1 MKELVRKTIRFIAYM
16 IGFGILLY
24 PTISDFVNQ
33 KNSTVAINNYD
44 EVIQGITEEEE
55 QSMLAEANAYNA
67 SLAGNMEL
75 SDPFQNQMLD
85 ETYQS
90 ILNLDGNGMMAY
102 LEIPKLKVHMP
113 VYHGVSEAV
122 LQVGAG
128 HVQNTSFPIGGEST
142 HAVLSGHRGLPSAKL
157 FTELDKLNEGDI
169 FYIRVLRQTLAY
181 QVDQILTV
189 KPSDTKAL
197 KIVEGEDYVTLVTC
211 TPYAVNT
218 HRLLVRGTR
227 IPYDEAMKVQE
238 QAGTEIVLST
248 YTKALIVGFIV
259 LAIIWIGK
267 KIVERRRRHG

>member
-1 MKELVRKTIRFIAYM
+1 MKELLRRTIRFIAYM

-24 PTISDFVNQ
+24 PAVSDFVNQ
-33 KNSTVAINNYD
+33 KNNTVAINNYD
-44 EVIQGITEEEE
+44 EVIQGITEVEE
-55 QSMLAEANAYNA
+55 QNMLAEARSYNA
-67 SLAGNMEL
+67 SLAGNTEL
-75 SDPFQNQMLD
+75 SDPLQNQMLD
-85 ETYQS
+85 KTYQS

-102 LEIPKLKVHMP
+102 LEIPKLSVHIP
-113 VYHGVSEAV
+113 VYHGVV

-169 FYIRVLRQTLAY
+169 FYITVMRQTLAY

-189 KPSDTKAL
+189 EPTDTKAL
-197 KIVEGEDYVTLVTC
+197 RITEGEDYVTLVTC

-227 IPYDEAMKVQE
+227 IPYEKAMKVE
-238 QAGTEIVLST
+238 KEADTEIVLST
-248 YTKALIVGFIV
+248 YTKALMIGCSV
-259 LAIIWIGK
+259 LIIIWVGK

>member
-1 MKELVRKTIRFIAYM
+1 MKELLRRTIRFIAYM

-24 PTISDFVNQ
+24 PAVSDFVNQ
-33 KNSTVAINNYD
+33 KNNTVAINNYD
-44 EVIQGITEEEE
+44 EVIQGITEVEE
-55 QSMLAEANAYNA
+55 QNMLAEARSYNA
-67 SLAGNMEL
+67 SLAGNTEL
-75 SDPFQNQMLD
+75 SDPLQNQMLD
-85 ETYQS
+85 KTYQS

-102 LEIPKLKVHMP
+102 LEIPKLSVHIP

-169 FYIRVLRQTLAY
+169 FYITVMRQTLAY

-189 KPSDTKAL
+189 EPTDTKAL
-197 KIVEGEDYVTLVTC
+197 RITEGEDYVTLVTC

-227 IPYDEAMKVQE
+227 IPYEKAMKVE
-238 QAGTEIVLST
+238 KEADTEIVLST
-248 YTKALIVGFIV
+248 YTKALMIGCSV
-259 LAIIWIGK
+259 LIIIWVGK